1 MGKISYFNEELLI
14 KDRYPEFA
22 SWLVKGKE
30 NIQAKRK
37 LCHKVIEFS
46 RWVSRH

>member
-30 NIQAKRK
+30 SIQAERK

-46 RWVSRH
+46 SMGI

>member
-30 NIQAKRK
+30 NIRLSASFDIKLSNFQA
-37 LCHKVIEFS
+37 
-46 RWVSRH
+46 WVSRH